1 MILKVD
7 ASISQ
12 DKADEML
19 NKILEMI
26 PKLKFE
32 IESYQMLLGILST
45 DCEKNH
51 EMFGQFFDEVENR
64 AKAEFNWTC
73 DRAEEY
79 NTIVGA
85 LKGIDTVDLAKIGT
99 DAVEL
104 GCTVQERRKDFS
116 QYLRGILELT
126 GKGPTEEELEEF
138 SRTHSPEEC
147 ENTMQNMLDK
157 FKNFVKEERKK
168 EGKEEEEDDHYLQD
182 QIVNVKNTVDLH
194 TKAYAQ
200 FLGSILGGG
209 ADSSLLDQASEV
221 RDKCA
226 AEKKW
231 MESQLSEVSSAMGV
245 ITSFENQSPLAM
257 HQALNTIS
265 KFLVELQQRRH
276 ELVVYIGSILKAHG
290 TYPSA
295 EDVQEHLDKYK
306 GMDAEERLRALVE
319 ECDLEKEGE

>member
-12 DKADEML
+12 DEADEML

-73 DRAEEY
+73 DKAENY
-79 NTIVGA
+79 NAIVEA

-99 DAVEL
+99 DVVEL

-138 SRTHSPEEC
+138 SRTHTPEEC

-157 FKNFVKEERKK
+157 FMNFVNEER
-168 EGKEEEEDDHYLQD
+168 
-182 QIVNVKNTVDLH
+182 
-194 TKAYAQ
+194 
-200 FLGSILGGG
+200 
-209 ADSSLLDQASEV
+209 
-221 RDKCA
+221 
-226 AEKKW
+226 
-231 MESQLSEVSSAMGV
+231 
-245 ITSFENQSPLAM
+245 
-257 HQALNTIS
+257 
-265 KFLVELQQRRH
+265 
-276 ELVVYIGSILKAHG
+276 
-290 TYPSA
+290 
-295 EDVQEHLDKYK
+295 
-306 GMDAEERLRALVE
+306 
-319 ECDLEKEGE
+319 

>member
-12 DKADEML
+12 DEADEML
-19 NKILEMI
+19 NNVLEII

-45 DCEKNH
+45 ECEKNH

-79 NTIVGA
+79 NAIVEA

-126 GKGPTEEELEEF
+126 GKGPTDEELEEF

-157 FKNFVKEERKK
+157 FKDFVKEERKK
-168 EGKEEEEDDHYLQD
+168 EGVEEEEDHYIQD
-182 QIVNVKNTVDLH
+182 QILNVKNTVELH
-194 TKAYAQ
+194 SKAYAQ
-200 FLGSILGGG
+200 FLGSVLGGG

-221 RDKCA
+221 RDRCA
-226 AEKKW
+226 AEKEW
-231 MESQLSEVSSAMGV
+231 MESRLSEVSSAMGV
-245 ITSFENQSPLAM
+245 ITSFEDQTPLTM
-257 HQALNTIS
+257 HQALTTVS
-265 KFLVELQQRRH
+265 KFLVELQERRH
-276 ELVVYIGSILKAHG
+276 ELVVYIGNILKAHG

-295 EDVQEHLDKYK
+295 EDVQEHLSKYK

-319 ECDLEKEGE
+319 ECDHESEGE